1 MNARSQVF
9 DLTMEGR
16 QVDEAVASIFHTV
29 LFHRCLGKY
38 MYTGDA
44 QYSIGTVGYTD
55 VDCDFID
62 FTYVCCTSDSLQRTV
77 NRAINV
83 FSEKLRSN
91 ESCGSGQISLEFFQ
105 KKKSRWPFTAE
116 CIPWEVWTIHLDL
129 IKHENEDE
137 RQMCRENVA
146 DLLTEKVIY
155 ITEIMNRHDYV
166 PKTPSQS
173 ELDLIFDTTYP
184 DVQPYLFKFVY
195 STSDTAAPSMGN
207 AVKKIIKETL
217 ALRRNP
223 DIDNNGITGI
233 ETSLRLLSDKEK
245 CINLSYNIKSQVY
258 YKLYA
263 NVQSDIDD
271 DDDANDN
278 DDVDID
284 ESDMKKEEQVG
295 LFMSC
300 RDKNKKHMIV
310 YFNPARSA
318 TAAVYQQRD
327 RSYFLQNLAHN
338 LMFFCFCRSYHHNY
352 HYTPRRLAPEILRGE
367 AYTHAVD
374 WWSIGIIVC
383 QMFVEKVSLC

>member
-1 MNARSQVF
+1 MNARSQYF

-77 NRAINV
+77 KRAINV

-91 ESCGSGQISLEFFQ
+91 EGCGSGQISLEFFQ

-146 DLLTEKVIY
+146 DLLTDKVIY

-184 DVQPYLFKFVY
+184 DVQPYLFKFVS
-195 STSDTAAPSMGN
+195 STSNSAAPSMGN
-207 AVKKIIKETL
+207 AMKKIIKETL
-217 ALRRNP
+217 ALWRAANP
-223 DIDNNGITGI
+223 FFVTPAKNYLYYNDDDDNNRTPSIQDIG
-233 ETSLRLLSDKEK
+233 ECLRDRKI
-245 CINLSYNIKSQVY
+245 CINKSQVL
-258 YKLYA
+258 YKLYKTEQVC
-263 NVQSDIDD
+263 NTDISKYKDAEMPEEDGDGDYGVDD
-271 DDDANDN
+271 DDDGFYDGP
-278 DDVDID
+278 DIIWDVVQP
-284 ESDMKKEEQVG
+284 KKPPQLE
-295 LFMSC
+295 
-300 RDKNKKHMIV
+300 KKQMIV
-310 YFNPARSA
+310 YYNPTTLSKTPFSCFLHALAR
-318 TAAVYQQRD
+318 D
-327 RSYFLQNLAHN
+327 F
-338 LMFFCFCRSYHHNY
+338 MFICFCRHH
-352 HYTPRRLAPEILRGE
+352 HQRRLG
-367 AYTHAVD
+367 T
-374 WWSIGIIVC
+374 
-383 QMFVEKVSLC
+383 F